1 MSSRSE
7 AGEGAATSAHTGI
20 LFGQIAAVT
29 GVAIGG
35 VWGATQWTAHA
46 LGHQPRLGP
55 AWFDVGGH
63 PVYEP
68 WKLFEWWYWYDAYA
82 ADVFS
87 RGGVIAASSGL
98 IATSVAIGMAVWRS
112 RMARRVTTYGSARW
126 AEREE
131 IEKAGLTGPV
141 GVFLGRLPSKDSSY
155 LRHEGPEHVMA
166 FAPTRSGKGV
176 GLVVPTLLSWPGSAV
191 IHDIK
196 GENWHLTAGWRA
208 RFSHC
213 LLFNPTDARSAA
225 YNPLLEVRRGVYEVR
240 DVQNIADILVDP
252 EGALERRNHWEKT
265 SHALLVGAIL
275 HVLYAGE
282 DKTLRGVANFLSDPK
297 CTFEVTLHRMMTMRH
312 VGEAPHPVVASAA
325 REVLNKSENERSGV
339 LSTAMSFLGLY
350 RDPTVAEVTSRCDWR
365 IADLISAE
373 HPVSLYLVVPPSDIS
388 RTKPLI
394 RLILNQVGRRL
405 TESLDGSDG
414 IARRHKLL
422 LMLDEF
428 PALGRLDFFE
438 SALAFMAGY
447 GLRAFLIAQS
457 LNQIDK
463 AYGPNHAI
471 LDNCH
476 VRVAFATND
485 ERTAKRISDAL
496 GTATELRAQRNYA
509 GHRLAPWLGHLM
521 VSRQETARPLLTPGE
536 VMQLPPEDAV
546 VMVSGHAPIR
556 ARKLRYY
563 LDKNFTARVLP
574 APVQGDGGY
583 ADRPASRQDDWS
595 ALPVP
600 VTPSASSAGVGGSA
614 DEGGHQLKPELDI
627 EIEVEPEPDSGDLLV
642 LDDERDDDGSPL
654 LPRSLDQQIDRD
666 LSRTARLAAMNP
678 DDGIAL

>member
-1 MSSRSE
+1 MP
-7 AGEGAATSAHTGI
+7 TGVFI
-20 LFGQIAAVT
+20 GQIALVLAV
-29 GVAIGG
+29 ALGG
-35 VWGATQWTAHA
+35 VWAATQWTAAA
-46 LGHQPRLGP
+46 LGYQARLGVP
-55 AWFDVGGH
+55 WFDLAGV
-63 PVYEP
+63 PVHAP
-68 WKLFEWWYWYDAYA
+68 WKLFEWWFFYDAYA
-82 ADVFS
+82 PQVFA
-87 RGGVIAASSGL
+87 RGGAIAASSGMVAML
-98 IATSVAIGMAVWRS
+98 AAIGMAVWRS
-112 RMARRVTTYGSARW
+112 RLARRVTTYGSARW

-131 IEKAGLTGPV
+131 IDRAGLTRPA
-141 GVFLGRLPSKDSSY
+141 GVFLGRCASNDAHY

-176 GLVVPTLLSWPGSAV
+176 GLVVPTLLSWTGSAV

-208 RFSHC
+208 CFSHC

-225 YNPLLEVRRGVYEVR
+225 YNPLLEVRRGMHEVR

-265 SHALLVGAIL
+265 SHALLVGAIM

-282 DKTLRGVANFLSDPK
+282 DKTLRGVANFLSDPA
-297 CTFEVTLHRMMTMRH
+297 CPFELTLHRMMSTRH
-312 VGEAPHPVVASAA
+312 LDDGPHPVVASAA
-325 REVLNKSENERSGV
+325 REVLNKSDNERSGV

-365 IADLISAE
+365 IADLISAR

-394 RLILNQVGRRL
+394 RLILNQIGRRL

-463 AYGPNHAI
+463 AYGPNHSI

-476 VRVAFATND
+476 IRIAFATND
-485 ERTAKRISDAL
+485 ERTAKRISEAL
-496 GTATELRAQRNYA
+496 GTGTELRAQRNYA

-536 VMQLPPEDAV
+536 VMQLPPDDEV
-546 VMVSGHAPIR
+546 VMVSGHPPIK
-556 ARKLRYY
+556 ARKLQYY
-563 LDKNFTARVLP
+563 RDRNFMQRVM
-574 APVQGDGGY
+574 APPVLGVGIY
-583 ADRPASRQDDWS
+583 ADRPAARPDDWS
-595 ALPVP
+595 GLAPVAAP
-600 VTPSASSAGVGGSA
+600 HGTAANDASGFG
-614 DEGGHQLKPELDI
+614 DDGGHQRKPELDLVS
-627 EIEVEPEPDSGDLLV
+627 EPMPEPDAGDLLV
-642 LDDERDDDGSPL
+642 LDDGCDDDAPL
-654 LPRSLDQQIDRD
+654 LRSIAEPLDQR
-666 LSRTARLAAMNP
+666 LLRNARLAALDP
-678 DDGIAL
+678 DDGISL